1 MANEQWNHDI
11 AYAMTPFKLITWPIG
26 VWPLQ
31 VYDVYS
37 LIRCVFGTCCSSL
50 MVILPSIELYMG
62 CTNAEQ
68 NVDCLMLICCGMLG
82 ILKII
87 LFRIY
92 ANNLIDNYES
102 ALNDYLNIENVKQRT
117 IMRRH
122 AFMGRILCFFM
133 MSFSYIS
140 CVIYG
145 LLPFLGD
152 DDSLSINITNENS
165 VREYTIPSRCALE
178 YFNAS
183 NSIYRIVCF
192 IETIALILATSANIG
207 NDAMFLNITLHM
219 CGQVKILRT
228 NFMDIDVTSSRAYD
242 RFNILIQRHIYL
254 IHIVKQLAET
264 ISFILLTQLFISSI
278 LLCIMGFQLILSLK
292 VNDIVMTT
300 KSFSVL
306 SAFLSQLTLYSFIGD
321 YLKSQMEEIGLSIY
335 RSSWYDYPRKLTR
348 NMIFVLMRTESPIAL
363 QAGNFIMINL
373 STYMSILKTSAS
385 YLSVLRVMIE
395 I

>member
-68 NVDCLMLICCGMLG
+68 NVDCLMLICCGM
-82 ILKII
+82 
-87 LFRIY
+87 
-92 ANNLIDNYES
+92 
-102 ALNDYLNIENVKQRT
+102 
-117 IMRRH
+117 
-122 AFMGRILCFFM
+122 
-133 MSFSYIS
+133 
-140 CVIYG
+140 
-145 LLPFLGD
+145 LGD